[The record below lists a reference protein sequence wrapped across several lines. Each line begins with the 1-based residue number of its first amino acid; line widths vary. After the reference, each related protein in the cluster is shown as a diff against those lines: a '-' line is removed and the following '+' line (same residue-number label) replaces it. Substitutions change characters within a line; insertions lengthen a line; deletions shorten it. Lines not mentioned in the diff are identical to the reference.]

1 MLLFTSYG
9 IWDHVYTPFTW
20 QQPGQM
26 SSKTISCAIQWKQT
40 IVGMQLSED
49 DIEEVDA
56 LYMQNL
62 WGIAELSGGEITTD
76 NFHEVQYIETFW
88 V

>member
-1 MLLFTSYG
+1 
-9 IWDHVYTPFTW
+9 
-20 QQPGQM
+20 
-26 SSKTISCAIQWKQT
+26 
-40 IVGMQLSED
+40 MQLSED

-62 WGIAELSGGEITTD
+62 RGIAELSGGEITTD

>member
-1 MLLFTSYG
+1 
-9 IWDHVYTPFTW
+9 
-20 QQPGQM
+20 
-26 SSKTISCAIQWKQT
+26 
-40 IVGMQLSED
+40 MQLSED

-62 WGIAELSGGEITTD
+62 RGIAELSGGEITTD
-76 NFHEVQYIETFW
+76 NFHEVQVYLDFLGLALNHYDDQFCNFSCNISSYFEAK